1 MNKLGAAILFL
12 LAGGAHATDQLQTI
26 EVSGLSVPGT
36 PALAKQQHFTEC
48 TDGYDKFECRRTTQ
62 TKFYGAVA
70 DRALLSIDGRDNFSK
85 KGGSSIAPKVSDVP
99 PEKLSYRSIRLD
111 FNLSEREK
119 LEKALRADGWLKSG
133 SMNTYEFV
141 KEGVAASVKMHRSST
156 TLTPTDLTEVNQQ
169 IAGLKAKAAEAAKA
183 ESSSSAFIDEM
194 KK

>member
-1 MNKLGAAILFL
+1 MNKLGAVILLL
-12 LAGGAHATDQLQTI
+12 LAGGAHAADQLQTV

-48 TDGYDKFECRRTTQ
+48 TDSYDKFECRRTTK

-70 DRALLSIDGRDNFSK
+70 DRALLSIDGRDNFSIN
-85 KGGSSIAPKVSDVP
+85 GGSSIAPKVSDVS

-111 FNLSEREK
+111 FHLTERET

-133 SMNTYEFV
+133 SMNTYQFF
-141 KEGVAASVKMHRSST
+141 KEGVAATVKMHRSST
-156 TLTPTDLTEVNQQ
+156 TLTPVDLAEVNQQ
-169 IAGLKAKAAEAAKA
+169 IAGLKAKATDTAKA
-183 ESSSSAFIDEM
+183 ESASNSFIENM